1 MVTPTLGLPPGYTA
15 DGVRQISHAGSPSQ
29 IPSTGPLFGV
39 KTGFILWCWR
49 REEGKVEGR
58 KGKRKKNEDKLDG
71 GVISGPGLRFRAI
84 AFKEIM
90 KDKHFCQRLQQG
102 VGVRHSS

>member
-1 MVTPTLGLPPGYTA
+1 M
-15 DGVRQISHAGSPSQ
+15 
-29 IPSTGPLFGV
+29 
-39 KTGFILWCWR
+39 
-49 REEGKVEGR
+49 EGR